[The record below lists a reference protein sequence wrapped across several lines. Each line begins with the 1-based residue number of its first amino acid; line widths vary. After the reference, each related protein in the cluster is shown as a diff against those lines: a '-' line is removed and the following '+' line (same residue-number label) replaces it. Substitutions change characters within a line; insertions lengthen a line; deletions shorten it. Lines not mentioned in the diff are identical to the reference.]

1 MEIKAFG
8 LESLQ
13 NCPEITAQLS
23 EREKELLTFFFFF
36 FLTTFPEIFHWIN
49 YDQKCYLPL
58 LAGI

>member
-13 NCPEITAQLS
+13 NFPEITAQLS
-23 EREKELLTFFFFF
+23 EREKELLTFFF

-49 YDQKCYLPL
+49 YDQKCYSPL

>member
-13 NCPEITAQLS
+13 NFPEITAQLS
-23 EREKELLTFFFFF
+23 EREKELLTFFC

-49 YDQKCYLPL
+49 YDQKCYSPL
-58 LAGI
+58 LPGI

>member
-1 MEIKAFG
+1 MEIKTFG

-36 FLTTFPEIFHWIN
+36 FNDIPKNFSL
-49 YDQKCYLPL
+49 D
-58 LAGI
+58 

>member
-23 EREKELLTFFFFF
+23 EREKELLTFFF
-36 FLTTFPEIFHWIN
+36 LTTFPEIFHWIN
-49 YDQKCYLPL
+49 YDQKCYSPL

>member
-1 MEIKAFG
+1 MEINAFG

-36 FLTTFPEIFHWIN
+36 FFNDIPRNFSL
-49 YDQKCYLPL
+49 D
-58 LAGI
+58 

>member
-1 MEIKAFG
+1 MEIKTFG

-36 FLTTFPEIFHWIN
+36 NDIPKNFSL
-49 YDQKCYLPL
+49 D
-58 LAGI
+58 

>member
-13 NCPEITAQLS
+13 NFPEITAQLS

-36 FLTTFPEIFHWIN
+36 NDIPRNFSL
-49 YDQKCYLPL
+49 D
-58 LAGI
+58 

>member
-1 MEIKAFG
+1 MEIKTFG

-36 FLTTFPEIFHWIN
+36 LTTFPKIFHWIN
-49 YDQKCYLPL
+49 YDQKCYSPL